1 MLWLFLYVV
10 IASLYDFRTS
20 KVPNWATLPILF
32 AGVIAH
38 FPGSFVIGIM
48 CVIVF
53 TAWYFDQM
61 AAGDAKLWMALFWA
75 WPASLTESSLVFFFV
90 SLLGTALLQLLYR
103 KFTARTLTGFRT
115 PGAWRTIPFVLML
128 WYVH

>member
-1 MLWLFLYVV
+1 MLWLFLYAVT
-10 IASLYDFRTS
+10 ISLYDLRTGR
-20 KVPNWATLPILF
+20 VPNWATLPILF

-38 FPGSFVIGIM
+38 FPGSIAVGIL

-53 TAWYFDQM
+53 AAWYLEQM

-75 WPASLTESSLVFFFV
+75 WPGSLTESGLFFFFI
-90 SLLGTALLQLLYR
+90 SLLVTALLQLLYR
-103 KFTARTLTGFRT
+103 KFVARPLTGFRT
-115 PGAWRTIPFVLML
+115 PGACRTIPFVLLL